1 MPPLIKNCNRWQ
13 AKGSFC
19 TGGKVHAKKVPIK
32 IKKWTAFANLN
43 KRKELQA
50 RGTRVKW
57 NKIN

>member
-1 MPPLIKNCNRWQ
+1 MPPLIKNCNRWP
-13 AKGSFC
+13 AKGSFS

-32 IKKWTAFANLN
+32 IKKWTTFANLN

-50 RGTRVKW
+50 RDTRITS